1 MSEQNQTIF
10 GATPADQ
17 QVAPQVNAQPVQTVQ
32 PSAPVLP
39 DEVAQFVGEGKKY
52 RSIEDALK
60 SVPHA
65 QTHISTLEKELADA
79 REQLAKTKAAEELL
93 ETLKAQQNVAP
104 TSVPSVDTNQI
115 LTQVGSLVEKKL
127 QETRAAEIAQSNQKA
142 VVEALTAK
150 FGDKAE
156 AQYTAIAVASGLDVA
171 TLNSLA
177 ARSPQAVLKLAGID
191 SKSVEPAT
199 TKPASTIN
207 TEAFAAQ
214 PKQQQQV
221 KGVMYGATTA
231 DVLSAW
237 KAARPQL

>member
-93 ETLKAQQNVAP
+93 EALKAQQQVP
-104 TSVPSVDTNQI
+104 TSAPAVDPNQI

-127 QETRAAEIAQSNQKA
+127 QETRAAEIAQSNQKT

-156 AQYTAIAVASGLDVA
+156 AQYTAIAAASGLDVA

-214 PKQQQQV
+214 PKQQQQA